1 MIIEE
6 QVQGYPNLVKRY
18 SDQGYLIQNNQ
29 TGDKYE
35 EAVDIIGLYTYTET
49 NEYPEQD
56 EEELTDTEA
65 LNIIMGRDHNEPNNS
80 DEISSEN

>member
-6 QVQGYPNLVKRY
+6 AVQGHPDLVKRY
-18 SDQGYLIQNNQ
+18 SDQGYLIRNDQ

-49 NEYPEQD
+49 DEYPEGG
-56 EEELTDTEA
+56 EEDLTDTEA
-65 LNIIMGRDHNEPNNS
+65 LNIIMGRDQDEPT
-80 DEISSEN
+80 

>member
-6 QVQGYPNLVKRY
+6 ILPDNPDLVKRY
-18 SDQGYLIQNNQ
+18 SDQGFLIQNDQ

-49 NEYPEQD
+49 NEYPES
-56 EEELTDTEA
+56 EEIDDHEA
-65 LNIIMGRDHNEPNNS
+65 LNILLGRNYDEPT
-80 DEISSEN
+80 

>member
-1 MIIEE
+1 MIIEAT
-6 QVQGYPNLVKRY
+6 VPDHPDLVKRY
-18 SDQGYLIQNNQ
+18 SDHGFLIRNDQ

-49 NEYPEQD
+49 DEYPEQD

-65 LNIIMGRDHNEPNNS
+65 LNIIMGRDQDEPGNG
-80 DEISSEN
+80 DEVPEAD